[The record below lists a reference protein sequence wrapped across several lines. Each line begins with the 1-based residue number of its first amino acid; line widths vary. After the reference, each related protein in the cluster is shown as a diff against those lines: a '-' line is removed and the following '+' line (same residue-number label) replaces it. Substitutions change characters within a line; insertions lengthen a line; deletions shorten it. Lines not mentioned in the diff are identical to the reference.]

1 MPKQLTRIF
10 FWLACIVFTAAALAP
25 SEHLPELAH
34 SIWDKAEHAAAFGV
48 LYLLG
53 HWVYTRRRV
62 VLVCSLLVFGAAIEV
77 AQAATGWRM
86 GDVADWAADAVGVVL
101 AVGIATVWDLAIARR
116 STRRAA

>member
-1 MPKQLTRIF
+1 MPKPLTRIF
-10 FWLACIVFTAAALAP
+10 FWLACVVFTAAALAP
-25 SEHLPELAH
+25 SEHLPELAR

-53 HWVYTRRRV
+53 HWVYTRRRL

-86 GDVADWAADAVGVVL
+86 GDVADWVADAVGVAL
-101 AVGIATVWDLAIARR
+101 AVGLAKAWDQVMA
-116 STRRAA
+116 SRRARQAA